1 MLYDY
6 LYPEYYGDRNKCI
19 SCIIPRLNKKITE
32 IEQKLNVHDSCD
44 DVKYQ
49 SSNEI
54 QELKS
59 NLRCKKIILQSLKYY
74 YGI

>member
-1 MLYDY
+1 MLYEY
-6 LYPEYYGDRNKCI
+6 FYPEYYGDRNKCI
-19 SCIIPRLNKKITE
+19 SSIIPRLKKKIKE
-32 IEQKLNVHDSCD
+32 LENKLNVHDSGD
-44 DVKYQ
+44 DVRYQ

-74 YGI
+74 FGI

>member
-1 MLYDY
+1 MFYEY

-19 SCIIPRLNKKITE
+19 SCIIPRLEKKIKELET
-32 IEQKLNVHDSCD
+32 KLNVHDSGD
-44 DVKYQ
+44 DVRYQ

-59 NLRCKKIILQSLKYY
+59 NLRCKKIIFQSLKYY
-74 YGI
+74 FGL